1 MNHFVPPDMPPVR
14 GMTPTGIVSCKPG
27 TFHGHGLQRI
37 PYPQI
42 ALTIERWPALFSR
55 VLQPSDEIGGFLEN
69 RCKWFGTGAQDCA
82 LSNQMAIDGCRTE
95 GSSKLPAVIPK
106 MFSVRAKSGEP
117 QSPQNSRVISRP
129 LSVVVA

>member
-1 MNHFVPPDMPPVR
+1 VANRGVPR
-14 GMTPTGIVSCKPG
+14 TWATYIA
-27 TFHGHGLQRI
+27 
-37 PYPQI
+37 YPQV
-42 ALTIERWPALFSR
+42 ALASNEAGSLL

-69 RCKWFGTGAQDCA
+69 RCKWSGTGAQDCA
-82 LSNQMAIDGCRTE
+82 LSNQIAIDGCKTD